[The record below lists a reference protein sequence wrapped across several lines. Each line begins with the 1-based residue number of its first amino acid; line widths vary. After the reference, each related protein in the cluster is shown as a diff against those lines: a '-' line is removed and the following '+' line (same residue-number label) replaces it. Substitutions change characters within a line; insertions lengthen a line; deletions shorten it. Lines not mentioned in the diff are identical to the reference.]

1 MSGKEFLGNMTENL
15 QADFVQSRQAGFVP
29 HCLFNAANFCR
40 RLPVLLPHTEN
51 HRGSPVCGETEST
64 MSKQN
69 QSQNRQQQQSQ
80 NRQNQQA
87 QQKQNQ
93 SAQNCRNQQGG
104 DDDDCGCGCGR

>member
-1 MSGKEFLGNMTENL
+1 M
-15 QADFVQSRQAGFVP
+15 P

-51 HRGSPVCGETEST
+51 HQSSPVCGETENT

-69 QSQNRQQQQSQ
+69 QSQNRQQQSQ

-104 DDDDCGCGCGR
+104 DDDDCGCGCDR

>member
-1 MSGKEFLGNMTENL
+1 MPENM
-15 QADFVQSRQAGFVP
+15 QADFVQSRQASFVP

-51 HRGSPVCGETEST
+51 HQSSPVCGETENT